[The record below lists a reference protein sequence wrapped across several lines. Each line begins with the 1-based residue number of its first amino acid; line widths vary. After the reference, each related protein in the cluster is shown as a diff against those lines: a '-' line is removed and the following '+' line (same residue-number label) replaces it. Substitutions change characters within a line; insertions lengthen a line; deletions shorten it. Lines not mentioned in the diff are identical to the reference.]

1 MFKIFY
7 FAFLL
12 ESVIKYVQ
20 LKITFVK
27 SKCQK
32 KIVMKNRPL
41 FKLIFVKRKKKVLCQ
56 ESLEKVVPLHIRS
69 LTKLKRIF
77 FFFFFVKEM
86 KKGFNINLSLKTTHH
101 YKFSLTKIILHL
113 NVYNRYCF
121 YRLVL
126 FSVQKGF

>member
-1 MFKIFY
+1 
-7 FAFLL
+7 
-12 ESVIKYVQ
+12 
-20 LKITFVK
+20 
-27 SKCQK
+27 
-32 KIVMKNRPL
+32 MKNRPL

-69 LTKLKRIF
+69 LGKLKRIF
-77 FFFFFVKEM
+77 FHFGKEI
-86 KKGFNINLSLKTTHH
+86 KKGFNINFSLKTTNH

-126 FSVQKGF
+126 FSVLKGLLLFIVPSDNIIEKNMNY